1 MTQLAKAGLD
11 KLWHWGGF
19 QWQRTVMKLE
29 VQRARERCQG
39 GMAIEVKVICNFAQ
53 KPCSNKYH
61 MLKIVSC
68 PWWPVPTERPRAR
81 I

>member
-1 MTQLAKAGLD
+1 
-11 KLWHWGGF
+11 
-19 QWQRTVMKLE
+19 MKLE

-68 PWWPVPTERPRAR
+68 PWWPVPMERPRAR